1 VAAAH
6 RGRAVTVGGERAAV
20 LVTGGAGYIGS
31 HTCKA
36 LHRAGFTP
44 VTFDDLR
51 RGHADA
57 VRWGPLEVGSL
68 QDADRLREVFTTHR
82 PTAVLHFAALAYVGE
97 SMREPGRY
105 YANNVGG
112 TVTLLEAM
120 RDAGV
125 DQLVFSST
133 CATFGVPTHDTIGDD
148 DPQEPINP
156 YGASKL
162 MVERILRD
170 YGTVHGLRS
179 VSLRYFNAAG
189 ADPDGELG
197 ERHDPETHLLPL
209 VLAAAAGDR
218 DAIEVFG
225 DGYPTPDGSC
235 IRDYVH
241 VSDLADAHV
250 RALTYL
256 RSGGASTA
264 CNLGTGTGSSVLE
277 VIDQVRATTGSPVE
291 ARVCPP
297 RPGDP
302 PELVAAVDRAR
313 SLLGWDPTRSSLA
326 TIVEDAWRW
335 YQADR
340 PRA

>member
-1 VAAAH
+1 
-6 RGRAVTVGGERAAV
+6 VTVTEGRGTV

-36 LHRAGFTP
+36 LHRAGYTP
-44 VTFDDLR
+44 VTYDDLR

-57 VRWGPLEVGSL
+57 VRWGPLEVGAL
-68 QDADRLREVFTTHR
+68 QDADRLHEVLVAHR
-82 PTAVLHFAALAYVGE
+82 PAAVLHFAALAYVGE

-105 YANNVGG
+105 YENNVGG
-112 TVTLLEAM
+112 SVTLLEAM
-120 RDAGV
+120 RAADV
-125 DQLVFSST
+125 HQLVFSST
-133 CATFGVPTHDTIGDD
+133 CATFGVPSGGAIADD
-148 DPQEPINP
+148 HPQDPINP

-162 MVERILRD
+162 MVERVLHD
-170 YGTVHGLRS
+170 YGATHGLRS

-218 DAIEVFG
+218 HIVEVFG
-225 DGYPTPDGSC
+225 GDHPTRDGSC

-256 RSGGASTA
+256 QAGGQSMV
-264 CNLGTGTGSSVLE
+264 CNLGTGAGSSVLE
-277 VIDQVRATTGSPVE
+277 VIEQVRATTGRPVE
-291 ARVCPP
+291 VRVCSP

-302 PELVAAVDRAR
+302 PELVAGVERATTV
-313 SLLGWDPTRSSLA
+313 LGWEPVRSSLA
-326 TIVEDAWRW
+326 TIVEDGWRW
-335 YQADR
+335 YR
-340 PRA
+340 GS

>member
-1 VAAAH
+1 VAASPRDSAVRPDDG
-6 RGRAVTVGGERAAV
+6 RGTV

-36 LHRAGFTP
+36 LHRDGFTP
-44 VTFDDLR
+44 VTYDDLS

-57 VRWGPLEVGSL
+57 VRWGPLVVGAL
-68 QDADRLREVFTTHR
+68 QDAGRLREVFDSYR
-82 PTAVLHFAALAYVGE
+82 PVAVLHFAALAYVGE

-105 YANNVGG
+105 YENNVGG
-112 TVTLLEAM
+112 TVALLEAM
-120 RDAGV
+120 RSVDV

-133 CATFGVPTHDTIGDD
+133 CATFGVPSGGAIGDD
-148 DPQEPINP
+148 DPQDPINP

-162 MVERILRD
+162 MVERVLRD
-170 YGTVHGLRS
+170 YAAIHGLRS

-209 VLAAAAGDR
+209 VLATAAGDR
-218 DAIEVFG
+218 PDVEVYG

-235 IRDYVH
+235 VRDYVH

-256 RSGGASTA
+256 QTGGESTA

-277 VIDQVRATTGSPVE
+277 VIEQVRDTTGRLVE
-291 ARVCPP
+291 MRVCPP

-302 PELVAAVDRAR
+302 PTLVAAVDRATT
-313 SLLGWDPTRSSLA
+313 LLGWEPARSSLA

-335 YQADR
+335 YR
-340 PRA
+340 RS